1 MIRFEAVSKRYG
13 NGTYAVEDLNLE
25 VTTGELCVLVGPSG
39 GGKTT
44 VLRMVNRLV
53 EPTSG
58 RIVID
63 GQDIAT
69 VDPVELRRRTGYVI
83 QQSGLFPHLK
93 VADNVASVPKMLGW
107 DRTRVRSRV
116 DEMLELVGLDPATYA
131 GRYPHELSGGQAQ
144 RVGVARALAGDPP
157 VLLMDEPFGAV
168 DPIQRDRLQQEFLRL
183 HAQLHKTVI
192 MVTHDVDEAVRMGDK
207 IAVLSQGGVLQQY
220 ETPAELLAHPA
231 TTFVSDFIGADRGLR
246 RLAVTPIEVSDL
258 YLPPM
263 VTPQT
268 TVAQAQAAVAGEG
281 TSWAVVVDES
291 GRLLGW
297 VEPGRMGDNGSP
309 GPSSTVA
316 RYMRPLDAHVRI
328 DASLKVAFAEMLQ
341 HDAGWVAVLDDARFL
356 GVLTPDA
363 LHAALRRSVGG
374 DPVSV

>member
-1 MIRFEAVSKRYG
+1 MA
-13 NGTYAVEDLNLE
+13 
-25 VTTGELCVLVGPSG
+25 TGELCVLVGPSG

-58 RIVID
+58 RVLVD

-83 QQSGLFPHLK
+83 QQPGLFPHLK
-93 VADNVASVPKMLGW
+93 VADNVASVPSLLGW
-107 DRTRVRSRV
+107 DRARVRSRV
-116 DEMLELVGLDPATYA
+116 DEMLDLVGLDPATYA

-192 MVTHDVDEAVRMGDK
+192 LVTHDVDEAVRMGDR
-207 IAVLSQGGVLQQY
+207 IAVLSQGGVLEQY

-231 TTFVSDFIGADRGLR
+231 TAFVADFIGADRGLR
-246 RLAVTPIEVSDL
+246 RLAVTPIEVDDL
-258 YLPPM
+258 YCPPM
-263 VTPQT
+263 VTRQT
-268 TVAQAQAAVAGEG
+268 TVAEAQAAVAGQGNELG
-281 TSWAVVVDES
+281 GGGRRCRDGSWAGSSQGEWTGS
-291 GRLLGW
+291 GL
-297 VEPGRMGDNGSP
+297 S

-316 RYMRPLDAHVRI
+316 RYMRPL
-328 DASLKVAFAEMLQ
+328 K
-341 HDAGWVAVLDDARFL
+341 ARVPSTRRSRL
-356 GVLTPDA
+356 P
-363 LHAALRRSVGG
+363 LRRCSSTTRDGSRSSTRT
-374 DPVSV
+374 VSWVF

>member
-1 MIRFEAVSKRYG
+1 MIRFEEVSKHYG
-13 NGTYAVEDLNLE
+13 NGVYAVQDLTLE

-53 EPTSG
+53 EPSTG

-63 GQDIAT
+63 GKDIAT

-83 QQSGLFPHLK
+83 QQPGLFPHLK
-93 VADNVASVPKMLGW
+93 VADNVASVPNLLGW
-107 DRTRVRSRV
+107 DRARVRSRV
-116 DEMLELVGLDPATYA
+116 DEMLDLVGLDPATYA

-192 MVTHDVDEAVRMGDK
+192 MVTHDVDEAVRMGDR
-207 IAVLSQGGVLQQY
+207 IAVLSQGGVLEQY

-231 TTFVSDFIGADRGLR
+231 TAFVSDFIGADRGLR
-246 RLAVTPIEVSDL
+246 RLAVTPIEVDDL
-258 YLPPM
+258 YSPPM

-268 TVAQAQAAVAGEG
+268 TVAEARNAVAGQG
-281 TSWAVVVDES
+281 TSWAVVVDEG

-297 VEPGRMGDNGSP
+297 VEPGRMDGTGSP

-316 RYMRPLDAHVRI
+316 RYMRPLDARVPI
-328 DASLKVAFAEMLQ
+328 DASLKAAFAEMLQ
-341 HDAGWVAVLDDARFL
+341 HDAGWVAVLDRGRFL

-374 DPVSV
+374 DPVPV